1 MQQVTFYD
9 SMYEENRALK
19 PTTHMTCKLSLHDIS
34 RSLLIDRGILQE
46 KTMLTPVVSVL
57 EELPQ
62 ISFTTSWQQS
72 NATSYFTAALKMFEP
87 TDNLMSVGSLIQMFA
102 GDNYVSTPL
111 TNEFSQRAMTA
122 SSPLSITLKFR
133 IYADSYNKRYR
144 LMASTYETW
153 LKTLFFATSPLITST
168 FSNHVSNINTAVVN
182 GLGEGIDLVNTAK
195 DSAGV
200 FTSVLSDIA
209 AGPQNLTSATSQ
221 NYNTLTTNI
230 KEMADKVSDIVT
242 KNTAFGHVV
251 FDIEIPKFIQSTK
264 NAASKVYWYIN
275 TFDATP
281 SAQFV
286 RGLYGKGTELFR
298 PKPLYYDFTV
308 TLNTAQDLTREQMI
322 SLFVPKNMINR
333 KKTED

>member
-9 SMYEENRALK
+9 SMYNENRALK
-19 PTTHMTCKLSLHDIS
+19 PTTHMTCKISLHDIS
-34 RSLLIDRGILQE
+34 KSLLIDRGILQE
-46 KTMLTPVVSVL
+46 NTMLTPLISVL
-57 EELPQ
+57 DELPQ
-62 ISFTTSWQQS
+62 ISFTTPWQQS
-72 NATSYFTAALKMFEP
+72 NATSYFTAAHNKLFEP

-144 LMASTYETW
+144 QMTSTYETW
-153 LKTLFFATSPLITST
+153 LKTLFFATSPLVTST
-168 FSNHVSNINTAVVN
+168 FGNYVGNIATAVGN
-182 GLGEGIDLVNTAK
+182 GIDKGVDLVNTAA

-200 FTSVLSDIA
+200 FASLLADVATQRTSDSTKD
-209 AGPQNLTSATSQ
+209 
-221 NYNTLTTNI
+221 NYNTLTKNI
-230 KEMADKVSDIVT
+230 KEMADSVSDIVT

-264 NAASKVYWYIN
+264 NADSKVYWYIS
-275 TFDATP
+275 TFNATP

-308 TLNTAQDLTREQMI
+308 TLNTAQDLTRKQMI
-322 SLFVPKNMINR
+322 ALFVPKNMIKT
-333 KKTED
+333 KKVET

>member
-46 KTMLTPVVSVL
+46 KTMLTPVISVL
-57 EELPQ
+57 DELPQ
-62 ISFTTSWQQS
+62 ISFTTTWQQS
-72 NATSYFTAALKMFEP
+72 NATSYFTAAQKIFEP
-87 TDNLMSVGSLIQMFA
+87 TDNIMSIGSLIQMFA
-102 GDNYVSTPL
+102 SDNYVSTPL

-144 LMASTYETW
+144 QMASTYETW
-153 LKTLFFATSPLITST
+153 LKTLFFATSPLVTST
-168 FSNHVSNINTAVVN
+168 FGNYVSNIKTAVGNGIDKGIDLINTAV
-182 GLGEGIDLVNTAK
+182 

-200 FTSVLSDIA
+200 FASLLTDVA
-209 AGPQNLTSATSQ
+209 AGSQNFTSATSQ

-264 NAASKVYWYIN
+264 NADSKVYWYIS
-275 TFDATP
+275 TFNATP

-286 RGLYGKGTELFR
+286 RGLYSKGTELFR

-333 KKTED
+333 KKTEA

>member
-57 EELPQ
+57 DELPQ
-62 ISFTTSWQQS
+62 ISFTTTWQQS

-144 LMASTYETW
+144 QMASTYETW

-182 GLGEGIDLVNTAK
+182 CIDDGIDLVNTTI

-200 FTSVLSDIA
+200 FTSVLTDIA
-209 AGPQNLTSATSQ
+209 SQNLTSATLQ

-275 TFDATP
+275 TFNATP

>member
-19 PTTHMTCKLSLHDIS
+19 PTTHLTCKLSLHDIS

-57 EELPQ
+57 DELPQ
-62 ISFTTSWQQS
+62 ISFTTTWLQS
-72 NATSYFTAALKMFEP
+72 NATSYFTAANKLFEP

-153 LKTLFFATSPLITST
+153 LKTLFFATSPLVTST
-168 FSNHVSNINTAVVN
+168 FGNYVSNIETA
-182 GLGEGIDLVNTAK
+182 LGKGIEDGIDLVNTTV

-200 FTSVLSDIA
+200 FASLLTDIA
-209 AGPQNLTSATSQ
+209 AGPQNFTSATTQ

-230 KEMADKVSDIVT
+230 KEIADKVSDIAT

-275 TFDATP
+275 TFNATP

-333 KKTED
+333 KKTES

>member
-46 KTMLTPVVSVL
+46 KTMLTPVVSL
-57 EELPQ
+57 LDELPQ
-62 ISFTTSWQQS
+62 ISFTTTWQQS
-72 NATSYFTAALKMFEP
+72 NATSYFTAAHKIFEP

-144 LMASTYETW
+144 QMASTYETW
-153 LKTLFFATSPLITST
+153 LKTLFFATSPLVTST
-168 FSNHVSNINTAVVN
+168 FGNYVSNIKTAVGN
-182 GLGEGIDLVNTAK
+182 GIKDGIDLVNTAV

-200 FTSVLSDIA
+200 FTSLLSDVA
-209 AGPQNLTSATSQ
+209 SGPQNFTSATSQ

-264 NAASKVYWYIN
+264 NAASTVYWYIN
-275 TFDATP
+275 TFNATP

-333 KKTED
+333 KKTEA

>member
-9 SMYEENRALK
+9 SMYNENRALK
-19 PTTHMTCKLSLHDIS
+19 PTTHMTCKISLHDIS
-34 RSLLIDRGILQE
+34 KTLLIDRGILQE
-46 KTMLTPVVSVL
+46 NTMLTPLISVL
-57 EELPQ
+57 DELPQ
-62 ISFTTSWQQS
+62 ISFTTPWQQS
-72 NATSYFTAALKMFEP
+72 NATSYFTAAHKLFEP

-144 LMASTYETW
+144 QMTSTYETW
-153 LKTLFFATSPLITST
+153 LKTLFFATSPLVTST
-168 FSNHVSNINTAVVN
+168 FGNYVSNIATAVGN
-182 GLGEGIDLVNTAK
+182 GIDKGVDLVNTAV

-200 FTSVLSDIA
+200 FASLLADVATQKTSDSTKD
-209 AGPQNLTSATSQ
+209 
-221 NYNTLTTNI
+221 NYNTLTKNI
-230 KEMADKVSDIVT
+230 KEMADSVSDIVT

-264 NAASKVYWYIN
+264 NADSKVYWYIS
-275 TFDATP
+275 TFNATP

-298 PKPLYYDFTV
+298 PKPLYYDFDV

-322 SLFVPKNMINR
+322 ALFVPKNMIKT
-333 KKTED
+333 KKAET

>member
-46 KTMLTPVVSVL
+46 KTMLTPVISVL
-57 EELPQ
+57 DELPQ
-62 ISFTTSWQQS
+62 ISFTTTWQQS
-72 NATSYFTAALKMFEP
+72 NATSYFTAAQNLFEP
-87 TDNLMSVGSLIQMFA
+87 TDNLMSIGSLIQMFA

-133 IYADSYNKRYR
+133 IYADSYNTRYR
-144 LMASTYETW
+144 QMASTYETW
-153 LKTLFFATSPLITST
+153 LKTLFFATSPLVTST
-168 FSNHVSNINTAVVN
+168 FGNYVSNIKTAVGHGIDKDIDLINTAV
-182 GLGEGIDLVNTAK
+182 

-200 FTSVLSDIA
+200 FASLLTDVA
-209 AGPQNLTSATSQ
+209 AGPQNFTSATSQ

-275 TFDATP
+275 TFNATP

-333 KKTED
+333 KKTEA